1 MIDSPYFVTS
11 LNVKTIVYPHQINNE
26 IRNNIKNNINKKLKN
41 KCFKNY
47 GYITDIYSIQEKI
60 GNGYLI
66 PEDSSASIHY
76 NINFK
81 AKLCN
86 PIINSNICARI
97 EGINRHMIMCKNGPI
112 NIVITSENINNEKFT
127 YNSSKNVY
135 FPLDDKKKE
144 IKTPLIE
151 GTFIICKIINKRIID
166 QEKNIIVLGK
176 LENIPSNDIVKSCI
190 DNDNKNNYIRID
202 DRLNLD
208 NQIYDNNDN
217 NDDNDQYVEEEQNS
231 NDDNLI
237 IESDIPSDNESEESI
252 NF

>member
-1 MIDSPYFVTS
+1 MIDSPYFVTN
-11 LNVKTIVYPHQINNE
+11 LNVNTVVYPNQINNE
-26 IRNNIKNNINKKLKN
+26 IRNNIKSNINKKLKN
-41 KCFKNY
+41 KCFKNF
-47 GYITDIYSIQEKI
+47 GYITDIFSIQEKI
-60 GNGYLI
+60 QDGFLI

-97 EGINRHMIMCKNGPI
+97 EGINKHMIMCKNGPI
-112 NIVITSENINNEKFT
+112 NIVITSENINNDKFT

-135 FPLDDKKKE
+135 FPLDEKKKE

-151 GTFIICKIINKRIID
+151 GTFIICKILNKRIID

-176 LENIPSNDIVKSCI
+176 LENIPTNNIIKSCI
-190 DNDNKNNYIRID
+190 DNDNKNNFIKIE

-208 NQIYDNNDN
+208 NINYDINEE
-217 NDDNDQYVEEEQNS
+217 NDQYVDEQEQNS
-231 NDDNLI
+231 NEETID
-237 IESDIPSDNESEESI
+237 ESDILSDNESDESL

>member
-1 MIDSPYFVTS
+1 MIDSPYFVTN
-11 LNVKTIVYPHQINNE
+11 LNVNTVVYPNQINNE
-26 IRNNIKNNINKKLKN
+26 IRNNIKSNINKKLKN
-41 KCFKNY
+41 KCFKNF
-47 GYITDIYSIQEKI
+47 GYITDIFSIQEKI
-60 GNGYLI
+60 QDGFLI

-97 EGINRHMIMCKNGPI
+97 EGINKHMIMCKNGPI
-112 NIVITSENINNEKFT
+112 NIVITSENINNDKFT

-135 FPLDDKKKE
+135 FPLDEKKKE

-151 GTFIICKIINKRIID
+151 GTFIICKILNKRIID

-176 LENIPSNDIVKSCI
+176 LENIPTNNIIKSCI
-190 DNDNKNNYIRID
+190 DNDNKNNFIKIE

-208 NQIYDNNDN
+208 NINYDINEE
-217 NDDNDQYVEEEQNS
+217 NDQYVDEQEQNS
-231 NDDNLI
+231 NEETI
-237 IESDIPSDNESEESI
+237 VESDILSDNESDESL